1 MRDSIN
7 STTHTFSGLTI
18 DTTRYIAQEKQTRL
32 ERSSRDPQ
40 QSRPNK
46 ILLDA
51 CPSPPVARRLLQG
64 HHGLKVGIID
74 VKRTFPMIALDH
86 WFDRDPK
93 TNEIQRHQPLI
104 HGVIPIL
111 RGFPT
116 SPLFSTSHVG
126 NPCIVT

>member
-1 MRDSIN
+1 MRDSIIS
-7 STTHTFSGLTI
+7 STPTSSGLTI
-18 DTTRYIAQEKQTRL
+18 DTTRSIAQEKQTRL
-32 ERSSRDPQ
+32 GRSSRDFQ
-40 QSRPNK
+40 QSWPNE

-51 CPSPPVARRLLQG
+51 CPSPSVARHLLQG
-64 HHGLKVGIID
+64 HHALKVGIIY
-74 VKRTFPMIALDH
+74 VKRTLPMIALDH
-86 WFDRDPK
+86 WLDRDPK
-93 TNEIQRHQPLI
+93 ANEIQRHQPLI